1 MKKEFIHKLRAFKT
15 EVVALKREVGGLS
28 TERVS
33 QKKLTVSAEAIASK
47 WVEEMRSPLEHKFKL
62 DKQVIEHTSGHLKQ
76 LHVLIRPNN
85 LKKSYVLCLNAI
97 LKDYDNKFILPIQ
110 QSAENVAEIFD
121 LQKILPGLANSDE
134 SEYLKEAISCAERR
148 FYKAAIVM
156 GWCAAIDRMQ
166 KKILALGFDSFNNA
180 SRTLKSQTSG
190 KFKRWNKEF
199 AVTTMSELQMIFDSD
214 LIVVLEGMGLLDGNQ
229 AQRLETCFQ
238 YRNHSAHPGEAPIE
252 PAHVISFFT
261 DINGIILQNQKFVL
275 V

>member
-1 MKKEFIHKLRAFKT
+1 MKKEFIDKLRAFKT

-33 QKKLTVSAEAIASK
+33 KKKLMVSAEAIASK

-76 LHVLIRPNN
+76 LHVLSRPNN

-156 GWCAAIDRMQ
+156 G
-166 KKILALGFDSFNNA
+166 
-180 SRTLKSQTSG
+180 
-190 KFKRWNKEF
+190 
-199 AVTTMSELQMIFDSD
+199 
-214 LIVVLEGMGLLDGNQ
+214 
-229 AQRLETCFQ
+229 
-238 YRNHSAHPGEAPIE
+238 
-252 PAHVISFFT
+252 
-261 DINGIILQNQKFVL
+261 
-275 V
+275 

>member
-1 MKKEFIHKLRAFKT
+1 
-15 EVVALKREVGGLS
+15 
-28 TERVS
+28 
-33 QKKLTVSAEAIASK
+33 
-47 WVEEMRSPLEHKFKL
+47 
-62 DKQVIEHTSGHLKQ
+62 
-76 LHVLIRPNN
+76 
-85 LKKSYVLCLNAI
+85 
-97 LKDYDNKFILPIQ
+97 
-110 QSAENVAEIFD
+110 
-121 LQKILPGLANSDE
+121 
-134 SEYLKEAISCAERR
+134 
-148 FYKAAIVM
+148 
-156 GWCAAIDRMQ
+156 MQ